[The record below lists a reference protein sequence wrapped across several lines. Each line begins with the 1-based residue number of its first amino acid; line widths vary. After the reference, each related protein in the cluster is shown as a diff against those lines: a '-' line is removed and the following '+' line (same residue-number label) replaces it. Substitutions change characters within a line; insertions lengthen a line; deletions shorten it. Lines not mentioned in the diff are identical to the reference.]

1 MSYHAD
7 ELDLGSILD
16 ASPNLHDVY
25 DLTMCQSTKWDKL
38 GRKLNV
44 PLEFRKRLRTSDSS
58 VEEKLEEVLNE
69 WIESKRIPVTWSEFI
84 EALEEIEM
92 NDVAANINVFLKTP
106 NAIKT
111 SGKF

>member
-7 ELDLGSILD
+7 ELDLGSILE

-25 DLTMCQSTKWDKL
+25 DLTMCKSTEWDKL
-38 GRKLNV
+38 GRKLEI
-44 PLEFRKRLRTSDSS
+44 PLKFRKSLRTTDSP

-69 WIESKRIPVTWSEFI
+69 WIESKRIPVTWSKFI

-92 NDVAANINVFLKTP
+92 NDVAANIKDFLKTP

-111 SGKF
+111 YGTF